1 MAVVSQELVKG
12 VAQQLKNGVRL
23 LWGRI
28 MQKIVDDGNSAGR
41 VLDLDSQSC
50 GVFDS
55 QAIFS
60 QAQRAKNASSWFT
73 LSWMVFTPLKSA
85 SGATPNG
92 QETSSSLAQRTITVL
107 KR

>member
-1 MAVVSQELVKG
+1 MAIVSQELVKG

-23 LWGRI
+23 LKDRI
-28 MQKIVDDGNSAGR
+28 TQMIVDDGNSAGR

-60 QAQRAKNASSWFT
+60 QAQRAKKASSWFT
-73 LSWMVFTPLKSA
+73 VSWIVFTPL
-85 SGATPNG
+85 
-92 QETSSSLAQRTITVL
+92 QDI
-107 KR
+107 

>member
-1 MAVVSQELVKG
+1 MGELFSHRVVTSVKMQQLDGNSKSRVGKG

-28 MQKIVDDGNSAGR
+28 MQKKVDDGNSAGR
-41 VLDLDSQSC
+41 VLDLDSQGC

-60 QAQRAKNASSWFT
+60 
-73 LSWMVFTPLKSA
+73 
-85 SGATPNG
+85 
-92 QETSSSLAQRTITVL
+92 
-107 KR
+107 

>member
-1 MAVVSQELVKG
+1 
-12 VAQQLKNGVRL
+12 
-23 LWGRI
+23 

-60 QAQRAKNASSWFT
+60 QAQSSPPSEEGVKLVHRKLDGVHTPARYQVSEGWKNWR
-73 LSWMVFTPLKSA
+73 
-85 SGATPNG
+85 
-92 QETSSSLAQRTITVL
+92 EY
-107 KR
+107 

>member
-1 MAVVSQELVKG
+1 
-12 VAQQLKNGVRL
+12 
-23 LWGRI
+23 

-73 LSWMVFTPLKSA
+73 LSWMVFTPLQCKM
-85 SGATPNG
+85 
-92 QETSSSLAQRTITVL
+92 SSFRRVGKIGLSIE
-107 KR
+107 